1 MATKVSFV
9 CVHNSCRSQ
18 MAEGWL
24 KKLGGNDFEVYS
36 AGTEEY
42 PEVKPLAVE
51 VMEEAGVDMSDH
63 YPKLMTDLP
72 DEVDYLITMGCNVVC
87 PFLPNRFM
95 EDWGLDDPSG
105 GPIEDFRETRDII
118 KEKVEDLI
126 KRVKEEVN
134 NES

>member
-1 MATKVSFV
+1 MGTKVAFV

-24 KKLGGNDFEVYS
+24 KHLGGDDFEVYS

-42 PEVKPLAVE
+42 PEVKPLAKE
-51 VMEEAGVDMSDH
+51 VMEEAGVDMSGH
-63 YPKLMTDLP
+63 YPKLMDAVP

-87 PFLPNRFM
+87 PFVPNRFM

-105 GPIEDFRETRDII
+105 GPIEDYRETRDII

-126 KRVKEEVN
+126 KRAKEE
-134 NES
+134 ESK